1 MAGRRVEPFLQ
12 LDEIVAE
19 RRPEIGVIT
28 VPAPSAQGVAEALVR
43 AGVRGILNFAPK
55 VVSVEGVE
63 IRTVDFSNELQVLNY
78 YLHSSRP

>member
-1 MAGRRVEPFLQ
+1 M
-12 LDEIVAE
+12 
-19 RRPEIGVIT
+19 
-28 VPAPSAQGVAEALVR
+28 R